1 MAAAGGQWRYLLPS
15 GKTELRDEEPAKTGG
30 GSWHCHVTFA
40 DQPMLRARSPASHF
54 CVSLAGPELL
64 AEALLDECTDLWQ
77 PGRRPRWFSVEVM
90 GGGGDSPII
99 VAAMRGDVEMCKLL
113 CEYKAD
119 VCAEDAFG
127 ERPIAAARN
136 DTVADTLLRAGAFG
150 KLTEDDAFYHHL
162 RSVKRIAYKKAFG
175 VPANF

>member
-1 MAAAGGQWRYLLPS
+1 MSERRCPS
-15 GKTELRDEEPAKTGG
+15 RCANPMSTATCAQIAS
-30 GSWHCHVTFA
+30 GS
-40 DQPMLRARSPASHF
+40 ARSRRGVRSRSSNPSAQPPY
-54 CVSLAGPELL
+54 LAY
-64 AEALLDECTDLWQ
+64 ALV
-77 PGRRPRWFSVEVM
+77 GAI
-90 GGGGDSPII
+90 G
-99 VAAMRGDVEMCKLL
+99 
-113 CEYKAD
+113 EYKAD